1 MAKTPEQRAQEL
13 KDNVTWVVANVWDAE
28 TSKVRKDL
36 DAAAYKSIAALAK
49 RFDAAQTK
57 FSQGIDKKDKAKDGF
72 DKVSGDLDKIDKQV
86 TDLMKDLSGLG
97 DAASATVK
105 TKSGDSA
112 DDVMAAWEEHLKAC
126 QAQTKESKAYC
137 DQLSKLNESYDKL
150 VADAISKS
158 RTQMDAAKSDLTS
171 SNNELNALE
180 GQIRS
185 AVLNCEAAAIK
196 QSKPDVAKAVKAVL
210 KVFGGK

>member
-1 MAKTPEQRAQEL
+1 
-13 KDNVTWVVANVWDAE
+13 VVANVWDAE

-36 DAAAYKSIAALAK
+36 DAAAYKNIAALAK
-49 RFDAAQTK
+49 RFDGAYTK

-72 DKVSGDLDKIDKQV
+72 DKVSGDLDKIDKQL

-126 QAQTKESKAYC
+126 QAQTKESKACC
-137 DQLSKLNESYDKL
+137 DQLSKMNESYDKHRRRCDQQ
-150 VADAISKS
+150 VPDADGCGQVGPDQFEQRTECARRADSK
-158 RTQMDAAKSDLTS
+158 
-171 SNNELNALE
+171 
-180 GQIRS
+180 RS
-185 AVLNCEAAAIK
+185 AQLRGRCDQAGQA
-196 QSKPDVAKAVKAVL
+196 
-210 KVFGGK
+210 